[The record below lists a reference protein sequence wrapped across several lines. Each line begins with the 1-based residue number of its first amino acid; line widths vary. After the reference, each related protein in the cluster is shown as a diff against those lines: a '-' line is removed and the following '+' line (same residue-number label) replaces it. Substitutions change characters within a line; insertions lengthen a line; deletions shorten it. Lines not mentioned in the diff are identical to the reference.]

1 MLKRFEAISLNSS
14 ELIATIK
21 ENNSLYSIDI
31 LVYIY
36 FSVCICNVLCI
47 NISVYLIPT
56 CNFGPYQN

>member
-1 MLKRFEAISLNSS
+1 MLKRFEAISLNIS
-14 ELIATIK
+14 ELIATIE
-21 ENNSLYSIDI
+21 ENNSLYNIDI

-36 FSVCICNVLCI
+36 FCVCIHVLCI

>member
-36 FSVCICNVLCI
+36 FSMYMYVLCI

>member
-36 FSVCICNVLCI
+36 FSVCICMC
-47 NISVYLIPT
+47 YA
-56 CNFGPYQN
+56 